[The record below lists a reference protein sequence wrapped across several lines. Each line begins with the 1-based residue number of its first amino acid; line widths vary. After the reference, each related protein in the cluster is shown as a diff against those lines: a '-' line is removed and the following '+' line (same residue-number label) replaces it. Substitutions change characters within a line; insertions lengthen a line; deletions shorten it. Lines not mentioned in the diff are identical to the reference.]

1 MTNAEFVQAAKNK
14 LNYILGMF
22 EVKNDQY
29 ATGKDPLA
37 NFTAGARL
45 MYGDS
50 DVLMQYEALKAYAAK
65 HIAHV
70 YNNGLTGAE
79 VQESINDII
88 CYFVIASVL
97 ADQELKE
104 RDIYGREQ

>member
-1 MTNAEFVQAAKNK
+1 MTEKEFIQAVKNK
-14 LNYILGMF
+14 LNYIQGMF

-29 ATGKDPLA
+29 STDKDPLA
-37 NFTAGARL
+37 NFTTGARL
-45 MYGDS
+45 MYGDNGFS
-50 DVLMQYEALKAYAAK
+50 VQYEALKAYAAK

-70 YNNGLTGAE
+70 YNNGLTGAK
-79 VQESINDII
+79 VQESIDDII

-104 RDIYGREQ
+104 RG